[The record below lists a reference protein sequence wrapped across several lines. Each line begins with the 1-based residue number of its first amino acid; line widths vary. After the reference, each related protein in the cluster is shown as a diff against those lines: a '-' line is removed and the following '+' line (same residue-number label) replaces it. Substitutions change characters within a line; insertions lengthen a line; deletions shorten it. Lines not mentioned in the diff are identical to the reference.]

1 MAVERLKASTGNE
14 RTEFEALNDFD
25 KAICD
30 DLNSPKALTFLENV
44 VTGKRY
50 EQQRLQLATAMDA
63 VLGLNLLTLNRADL
77 RRSEEH
83 TSELQSLMRISYAVF
98 CLKKKSINNTIS
110 RTPYISTAS

>member
-30 DLNSPKALTFLENV
+30 DPNSPKALTFLENV

-63 VLGLNLLTLNRADL
+63 LLGLNLLTLNRATL
-77 RRSEEH
+77 RVRPNAAKTNDTEIDRNSVVSGKTGH
-83 TSELQSLMRISYAVF
+83 GNVNHGVTSSSHKQ
-98 CLKKKSINNTIS
+98 TQ
-110 RTPYISTAS
+110 